1 MNIKTTYENNI
12 TWTGQTGS
20 VYKLTN
26 KKNGKYY
33 YGSGPGNLENPEKPY
48 ITSSQLTELKE
59 AIADGLIERHVLI
72 YDDRETCKVI
82 EKGYIDDN
90 DADNDPNSYNQS
102 NFTGA
107 KTNKVSDFGEANKI
121 AKEITKYQSYNG
133 IEAKIVKLKKKGN
146 KLDPSD
152 PLFDLEFLQPRKLK
166 ESGEHIS
173 LLSTMIDDAHGQ
185 IEKLEQKLTVIILEN
200 RKIGSR
206 VKNQLIGGRHT
217 FKGTLRAEYGTKLR
231 VLFINAST
239 HSHWSDDFV
248 EDIAL
253 ALNGRSAIKTLESSI
268 DDIVFRIVRKITNL
282 NISKDSSQ
290 IKTMKENFNLSSKQK
305 ATVTRMVNKEL
316 ERMEHDKSKPEHFI
330 DYKKG
335 TDARDEI
342 DDKIKKLN
350 EEPHTYAKLYSTGK
364 ANLGDDIVKLINEY
378 YDGKKNL
385 KHIALYLYHPSI
397 PAKNKYKSKYE
408 KGFENIKKFMKS
420 HNGLQL
426 ESFKI
431 IEMDMEE
438 NE

>member
-1 MNIKTTYENNI
+1 MKTTYENNI
-12 TWTGQTGS
+12 TYSGQSGY
-20 VYKLTN
+20 VYILTN
-26 KKNGKYY
+26 TKNNKYY
-33 YGSGPGNLENPEKPY
+33 YGSGQGNPEDPEKPY
-48 ITSSQLTELKE
+48 VTSSKNPELKE
-59 AIADGLIERHVLI
+59 AIADGEIDRHILAF
-72 YDDRETCKVI
+72 DDLSACRVI
-82 EKGYIDDN
+82 EKKYIDDM
-90 DADNDPNSYNQS
+90 DAANDPNSYNQS

-107 KTNKVSDFGEANKI
+107 KTNKVSDFGEANRI
-121 AKEITKYQSYNG
+121 ATEMRETQSYNG
-133 IEAKIVKLKKKGN
+133 IKAKIVKLKKIGN

-152 PLFDLEFLQPRKLK
+152 PLYDLEFLQPRKIV
-166 ESGEHIS
+166 ESGDHIS
-173 LLSTMIDDAHGQ
+173 LISTIIDDAHGQ
-185 IEKLEQKLTVIILEN
+185 IETLEQKLTSVILEN

-231 VLFINAST
+231 VLFIPASI

-253 ALNGRSAIKTLESSI
+253 AHNGRSAIKTLESSL
-268 DDIVFRIVRKITNL
+268 DDIAFRIVRKITTL

-290 IKTMKENFNLSSKQK
+290 IKVMKDSFNLTSKQR
-305 ATVTRMVNKEL
+305 ATVTRIVNKEL
-316 ERMEHDKSKPEHFI
+316 DRIEHEKTKPEHFI

-350 EEPHTYAKLYSTGK
+350 EDPHTFAKLYSTGK
-364 ANLGDDIVKLINEY
+364 SALGDDIIKLITQF

-397 PAKNKYKSKYE
+397 PAKKKYESKYE
-408 KGFENIKKFMKS
+408 KDFKNTKKFMLQHK
-420 HNGLQL
+420 GLNL

-431 IEMDMEE
+431 IPMPMEE
-438 NE
+438 KK